1 MAITEAFTNTNSSWG
16 TEYSLTNNSTT
27 LANQTDDGVYQL
39 FLDLNAMASGDT
51 YVVKVYEKVRSA
63 STRRVVLSHTLVGA
77 QTDPNWCFPA
87 LTLMH
92 GFDFTLTCTGGTNSR
107 AIEWSIRKIA

>member
-1 MAITEAFTNTNSSWG
+1 MAITEAWAGTNSSWG
-16 TEYSLTNNSTT
+16 TEYSLTASSTT

-51 YVVKVYEKVRSA
+51 YVVKVYEKVRSS
-63 STRRVVLSHTLVGA
+63 STKRVVISHTITGD
-77 QTDPNWCFPA
+77 QTEDNWCFPA
-87 LTLMH
+87 LTLLH
-92 GFDFTLTCTGGTNSR
+92 GFDFTLICTAGNSGR

>member
-1 MAITEAFTNTNSSWG
+1 MAISEAYSGTNSSWG
-16 TEYSLTNNSTT
+16 TEYSLTNSSTT

-39 FLDLNAMASGDT
+39 FLDLFNMASGDT

-77 QTDPNWCFPA
+77 QADPNWCFPA
-87 LTLMH
+87 LTLLH
-92 GFDFTLTCTGGTNSR
+92 GWDFSITCTGGTNTR